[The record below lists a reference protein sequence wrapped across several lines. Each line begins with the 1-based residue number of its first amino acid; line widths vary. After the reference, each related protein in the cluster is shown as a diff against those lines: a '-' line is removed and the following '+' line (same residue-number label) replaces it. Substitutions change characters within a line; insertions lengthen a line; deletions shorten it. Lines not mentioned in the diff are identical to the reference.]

1 MRYLQYLLSIDYF
14 SLPGEAKVDKSDWVA
29 SVTALSGC
37 HNGTLGAFASCIN
50 DKFLLKSDKRRF
62 LETLPAYVMSKG
74 YKVVG
79 FAQNLVELQT
89 GTQDVEPENVV
100 KVFKQKPQTQLKP
113 ILVDRTKSEN

>member
-1 MRYLQYLLSIDYF
+1 
-14 SLPGEAKVDKSDWVA
+14 
-29 SVTALSGC
+29 
-37 HNGTLGAFASCIN
+37 
-50 DKFLLKSDKRRF
+50 